1 MIIES
6 SFRAPWWLS
15 NPHSQTLYPFLMR
28 SIKAPVDKT
37 ERLELADGDFID
49 LFWAINGLRA
59 DTPLV
64 LLLHGLG
71 GSIHSKYVAGFMQA
85 FNEHGWRVVLM
96 HFRGASEE
104 PNRLLRAY
112 HSGET
117 SDLSEVLSLLSQ
129 REPKTAKAVVGV
141 SLGGNVLLK
150 WLGEHSKQKFIH
162 AAVAVSVPFQLV
174 KVANR
179 MGYGFARIYQAYL
192 LKSIRSV
199 FERKR
204 LLYKDHVPEPLQN
217 LNKWHC
223 FWTFDDK
230 VTAPLHGFKHAHQ
243 YYREASSLPYLCQIS
258 TPTLII
264 HSLDDPFMTPDV
276 VPKEDE
282 ISKDVLFEL
291 SQKGGHVGF
300 IGSNHSGTPFYWL
313 DQRIPEFLAD
323 FF

>member
-1 MIIES
+1 MIIDS
-6 SFRAPWWLS
+6 SFKAPWWLS
-15 NPHSQTLYPFLMR
+15 NPHGQTLYPFLMR
-28 SIKAPVDKT
+28 SIKAPVDKQ

-49 LFWAINGLRA
+49 LYWAINGLSP
-59 DTPLV
+59 DSPLI

-71 GSIHSKYVAGFMQA
+71 GSVYSNYVAGFMQA
-85 FNEHGWRVVLM
+85 FNEQGWRAVLM

-117 SDLSEVLSLLSQ
+117 GDLSEVLKRLAQ
-129 REPKTAKAVVGV
+129 REPKSAKAAVGV
-141 SLGGNVLLK
+141 SMGGNVLLK
-150 WLGEHSKQKFIH
+150 WLGEQRHQNFIR
-162 AAVAVSVPFQLV
+162 AAAAVSVPFQLA

-179 MGYGFARIYQAYL
+179 MCYGFARVYQAYL

-204 LLYKDHVPEPLQN
+204 RLYPERVPEPLQD
-217 LNKWHC
+217 LDKCRC

-230 VTAPLHGFKHAHQ
+230 VTAPLHGFKHAHH
-243 YYREASSLPYLCQIS
+243 YYREASSLPYLRYIG

-264 HSLDDPFMTPDV
+264 HAADDPFMTPDI
-276 VPKEDE
+276 VPKEEELSAD
-282 ISKDVLFEL
+282 ILFEL

-300 IGSNHSGTPFYWL
+300 IGSSPSGARFYWL
-313 DQRIPEFLAD
+313 EQRIPEFLAR